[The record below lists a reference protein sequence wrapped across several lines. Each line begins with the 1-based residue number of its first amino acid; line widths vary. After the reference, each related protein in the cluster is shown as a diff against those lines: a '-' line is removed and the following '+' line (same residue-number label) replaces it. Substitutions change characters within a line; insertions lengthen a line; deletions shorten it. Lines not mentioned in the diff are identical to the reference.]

1 MCKGAVCGF
10 GAVVREQCVVF
21 GAVVR
26 EQCVL
31 LALNVRE
38 KCVVLALCVREKCA
52 VLVLCV
58 RAQCIVLALYVR
70 KQCVLL
76 DRGESLNVKMP
87 SGVFHH
93 CFLHL
98 SLQWSTHISLTASK
112 SSNPHQDKPTQ
123 HRVQVPM
130 VCPGPPTQKE
140 PPAVVV
146 PLSLEQLLQQ
156 SLFRQRVSLV
166 VSPRSQV

>member
-1 MCKGAVCGF
+1 VCGFGAMCKGAVCGF

-52 VLVLCV
+52 VLVL
-58 RAQCIVLALYVR
+58 
-70 KQCVLL
+70 
-76 DRGESLNVKMP
+76 GESLNVKMP